1 MNAVHRLKK
10 KKSLFCYLILTSSHW
25 LANLK
30 RSPCCHWNSSSFF
43 SNNSYVG
50 LLFLQLPKS
59 RLRQVH
65 KMFHENTIEVWI
77 LRLMEDTGNAELD
90 IVLCLCVCV
99 YFSFFLLCLCITF
112 ENYAD
117 VVAYII
123 LDFILGHLTLWG
135 MYLLHLI

>member
-1 MNAVHRLKK
+1 MG
-10 KKSLFCYLILTSSHW
+10 LI
-25 LANLK
+25 
-30 RSPCCHWNSSSFF
+30 
-43 SNNSYVG
+43 
-50 LLFLQLPKS
+50 FLQLPKS

-99 YFSFFLLCLCITF
+99 FFLLCLCITF

-117 VVAYII
+117 VVAI
-123 LDFILGHLTLWG
+123 
-135 MYLLHLI
+135 